1 MSCATSE
8 ASKPNGAIAAPTAK
22 DAVVHVTKADAGKVV
37 SVKVGQTL
45 AVELVGVPTAGYLW
59 APVSPPPFMT
69 KAGER
74 SGPTSE
80 AQKQPGF
87 AGGSHWEVTLFT
99 VTGPGRG
106 EVKFEQRRP
115 WEKDEPPA
123 DVFVVTI
130 EAK

>member
-1 MSCATSE
+1 
-8 ASKPNGAIAAPTAK
+8 
-22 DAVVHVTKADAGKVV
+22 V
-37 SVKVGQTL
+37 STPAFLVK
-45 AVELVGVPTAGYLW
+45 
-59 APVSPPPFMT
+59 S
-69 KAGER
+69 GER

-87 AGGSHWEVTLFT
+87 TGGSHWEVTLFT
-99 VTGPGRG
+99 ATGPGRG